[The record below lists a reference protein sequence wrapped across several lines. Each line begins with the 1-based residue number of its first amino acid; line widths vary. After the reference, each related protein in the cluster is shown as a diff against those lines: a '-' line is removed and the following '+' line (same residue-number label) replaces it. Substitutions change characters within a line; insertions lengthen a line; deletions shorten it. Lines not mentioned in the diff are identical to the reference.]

1 MLQKIS
7 FEDLAKILFTPFVH
21 ISHENTK
28 IAIISARLLTFQAFL
43 ELLVLRLYLLTFCMD
58 TPDWKQK
65 QSSDTNMSYKCGDF
79 RNSLFYLLF
88 SMQSFYCLYCN
99 YQLAPT
105 QE

>member
-88 SMQSFYCLYCN
+88 SMQSFL
-99 YQLAPT
+99 LSLL
-105 QE
+105 

>member
-43 ELLVLRLYLLTFCMD
+43 ELLVLRLYLLTF
-58 TPDWKQK
+58 
-65 QSSDTNMSYKCGDF
+65 Y
-79 RNSLFYLLF
+79 RNSSIKTVSDRTDF
-88 SMQSFYCLYCN
+88 
-99 YQLAPT
+99 
-105 QE
+105 